1 MITPA
6 SMAAFSDEMQKSAA
20 FTRGQAAVIG
30 AGGLAAGALGKDML
44 QDAREG
50 KVARRQREFQQK
62 QLLKQTGFM
71 SKFRRDG
78 GM

>member
-1 MITPA
+1 MISSA
-6 SMAAFSDEMQKSAA
+6 SMAAFSDEMQKMAA
-20 FTRGQAAVIG
+20 LTRGQG
-30 AGGLAAGALGKDML
+30 ALLGVGGLAAGVIGKDAL

-50 KVARRQREFQQK
+50 KVARRQREYQQK

-71 SKFRRDG
+71 NRFRKNE

>member
-1 MITPA
+1 MMTPA
-6 SMAAFSDEMQKSAA
+6 SMAAFSDEMQKAA
-20 FTRGQAAVIG
+20 SITRGQAALIG
-30 AGGLAAGALGKDML
+30 AGGLAAGALGKDVL

-50 KVARRQREFQQK
+50 KVARRQREYQQK
-62 QLLKQTGFM
+62 QLLKQTGLM